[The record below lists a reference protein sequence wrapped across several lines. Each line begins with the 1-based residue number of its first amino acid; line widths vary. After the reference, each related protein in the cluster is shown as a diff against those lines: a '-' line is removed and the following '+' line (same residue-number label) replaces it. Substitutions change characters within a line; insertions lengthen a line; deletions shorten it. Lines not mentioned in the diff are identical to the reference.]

1 MVCKIFNIWRISLPM
16 SYADLSICED
26 MNKVCIYMYAYEI
39 GEDPSVKCVEG
50 HIMYILK
57 IFAALFRLCIFCAA
71 DHSCLSYVSK
81 TDSSNFYINA
91 MLDTR

>member
-1 MVCKIFNIWRISLPM
+1 M

-39 GEDPSVKCVEG
+39 GEDPSVKCFEG

-57 IFAALFRLCIFCAA
+57 IFAALFRLCIFVQQITVVCPMCQRQIA
-71 DHSCLSYVSK
+71 V
-81 TDSSNFYINA
+81 TFI
-91 MLDTR
+91 

>member
-1 MVCKIFNIWRISLPM
+1 M

-50 HIMYILK
+50 HIMYI
-57 IFAALFRLCIFCAA
+57 
-71 DHSCLSYVSK
+71 
-81 TDSSNFYINA
+81 
-91 MLDTR
+91 